1 MLGILISR
9 HVLGTEYACG
19 FRLLLSFDGKESMM
33 KKSAEWRTVVS
44 TSMNE
49 NLSIDILSML
59 LDSPRFFISSPAR
72 A

>member
-1 MLGILISR
+1 MLGVLISR
-9 HVLGTEYACG
+9 HVLGTESACG

-33 KKSAEWRTVVS
+33 KKSAEWQTVVS

-49 NLSIDILSML
+49 NLSIDILNML
-59 LDSPRFFISSPAR
+59 RDSLRFFTSSLVR